1 MSVFFQGETILRSS
15 KRRLVWLFALL
26 ASAGLVAA
34 ACGSSS
40 PSSSSSTTAPTS
52 SFDYSSLSGT
62 LNGSGSTFQNSFNEA
77 AIAAFADVAPKLTVN
92 YQAVGSG
99 QGKKDLA
106 AGTTSWAGT
115 DSKVADADK
124 GSYPGG
130 PLYFPTVA
138 APITVSYNLKGVS
151 KLQLSADTLAGI
163 FMGSIKTWND
173 PKIAADNP
181 GTTLPSTAV
190 TVAVRSDGSGTTS
203 AFSKYLAKAAPST
216 FTLTAGDTVQW
227 PSAQAG
233 KGNAGVA
240 QIVSQTDGAVGYVD
254 YSDAV
259 ASKLSLASIKN
270 KGGSY
275 VAPSPESASAAL
287 AGATVGSDLFIDAL
301 DATGADAYPITTGTY
316 VLVSATQKDAATA
329 NNLKGWI
336 TYLLTDAQGLAADA
350 NFAALPSSLAQQ
362 ALAQVDKITVG

>member
-1 MSVFFQGETILRSS
+1 LRST
-15 KRRLVWLFALL
+15 KRSLVWLVGLL
-26 ASAGLVAA
+26 AAFGLMAG
-34 ACGSSS
+34 ACGSDSKT
-40 PSSSSSTTAPTS
+40 STTDTAAGAS
-52 SFDYSSLSGT
+52 SDVDYSSLSGT

-77 AIAAFADVAPKLTVN
+77 AIASFEEVASGLTVN

-124 GSYPGG
+124 GGYPGG

-151 KLQLSADTLAGI
+151 ELQLSADTLAGI
-163 FMGSIKTWND
+163 FMGTIKTWND
-173 PKIAADNP
+173 PKIAADNS
-181 GTTLPSTAV
+181 GATLPSTAV

-203 AFSKYLAKAAPST
+203 AFSKYLAKAAAST

-240 QIVSQTDGAVGYVD
+240 QIIGQTDGAVGYVD
-254 YSDAV
+254 YSDAK
-259 ASKLSLASIKN
+259 ASGLDFASIKN

-275 VAPSPESASAAL
+275 VAPSTDSAAAAL
-287 AGATVGSDLFIDAL
+287 TGATIGSDLFIDAL

-329 NNLKGWI
+329 DNLKGWI
-336 TYLLTDAQGLAADA
+336 TYLLTDGQSLAEDAD
-350 NFAALPSSLAQQ
+350 FAALPSSLATQ
-362 ALAQVDKITVG
+362 AIAQLDKITVG